1 MLSVILLDSC
11 RGENLIVVDNT
22 HVKRWE
28 MAPYFEMAETYRY
41 AVILLE
47 PRTPWRN
54 NPKVQEE
61 GGGMAPYRYF
71 EMVETYLYVVL
82 LVKPRTPWR
91 NNPKVGG
98 GGGGVAI
105 PLL

>member
-11 RGENLIVVDNT
+11 RGENLIVIDNT

-41 AVILLE
+41 AVLLVE

-54 NPKVQEE
+54 NPKV
-61 GGGMAPYRYF
+61 GNGAISDSVR
-71 EMVETYLYVVL
+71 
-82 LVKPRTPWR
+82 
-91 NNPKVGG
+91 VGKCKQKSF
-98 GGGGVAI
+98 
-105 PLL
+105 